1 MRNLSSVCYILLH
14 QFPSPAYAVGKTK
27 REEERQRTRRTLPRS
42 CGKIMCIRF
51 VVNNDDYITGF
62 NFDIDLTVWTHRV
75 ILEKDR
81 FFIGI
86 LRPDGV
92 YHSYHGVNRNGNTA
106 TLLYVHPAGKAKWAS
121 GKEQNPAGTIQ
132 ISDLTEQ
139 FIRGNLTFDEVS
151 GLLEKKEVIYAP
163 DASMQALLSDASGR
177 VMILEPGSG
186 YRIERRRYSLLS
198 NYSILDPASTKPFL
212 VPGDDRYERAER
224 RLENDTER
232 FSVKDAL
239 SLLYDVRQEGVWATR
254 VSFVYSG
261 NAGTVTWVENN
272 RFDRR
277 REYRFPSAETAH
289 HKELVCNAPE
299 RRPARTVDSCQRMAD
314 AILL

>member
-86 LRPDGV
+86 LRPDGA
-92 YHSYHGVNRNGNTA
+92 YHSYHGVNRNGNAA
-106 TLLYVHPAGKAKWAS
+106 TLLYVHPAGKAKWA
-121 GKEQNPAGTIQ
+121 
-132 ISDLTEQ
+132 
-139 FIRGNLTFDEVS
+139 
-151 GLLEKKEVIYAP
+151 
-163 DASMQALLSDASGR
+163 
-177 VMILEPGSG
+177 SG

-239 SLLYDVRQEGVWATR
+239 SLLYDVRQEGVRATR

>member
-1 MRNLSSVCYILLH
+1 MRF
-14 QFPSPAYAVGKTK
+14 Q
-27 REEERQRTRRTLPRS
+27 
-42 CGKIMCIRF
+42 
-51 VVNNDDYITGF
+51 
-62 NFDIDLTVWTHRV
+62 
-75 ILEKDR
+75 
-81 FFIGI
+81 
-86 LRPDGV
+86 
-92 YHSYHGVNRNGNTA
+92 
-106 TLLYVHPAGKAKWAS
+106 
-121 GKEQNPAGTIQ
+121 KE
-132 ISDLTEQ
+132 L
-139 FIRGNLTFDEVS
+139 
-151 GLLEKKEVIYAP
+151 IYAP
-163 DASMQALLSDASGR
+163 DASMQAMLSDASGR
-177 VMILEPGSG
+177 VMILEPGIG

-198 NYSILDPASTKPFL
+198 NYSILDPASTEPFL

-272 RFDRR
+272 RFDQR
-277 REYRFPSAETAH
+277 REYRFPSVETSH
-289 HKELVCNAPE
+289 RKETVCNAPE

>member
-1 MRNLSSVCYILLH
+1 
-14 QFPSPAYAVGKTK
+14 
-27 REEERQRTRRTLPRS
+27 
-42 CGKIMCIRF
+42 MCIRF
-51 VVNNDDYITGF
+51 VVNNDDLITGF

-86 LRPDGV
+86 LRPDGA
-92 YHSYHGVNRNGNTA
+92 YHSYHGVNRNGNAA
-106 TLLYVHPAGKAKWAS
+106 TLLYVHPARRAKRAA
-121 GKEQNPAGTIQ
+121 ENAQTPAGAIQ

-151 GLLEKKEVIYAP
+151 GLLEKKELIYAP

-177 VMILEPGSG
+177 VMILEPGIG

-212 VPGDDRYERAER
+212 VPGDDRYERAEK
-224 RLENDTER
+224 RLENADER

-239 SLLYDVRQEGVWATR
+239 SLLHDLRQEGLWATR
-254 VSFVYSG
+254 VSFVYSR
-261 NAGTVTWVENN
+261 NARTVTWVENN
-272 RFDRR
+272 RFDQRK
-277 REYRFPSAETAH
+277 EYRFPSCEAAPDEGG
-289 HKELVCNAPE
+289 VCDASE
-299 RRPARTVDSCQRMAD
+299 RRP
-314 AILL
+314 L